1 MSSVYTQVLNAYTWV
16 SKAGAS
22 IGVHEGLER
31 VRAVSRLE
39 GGGVEGECNSL
50 ESETIG
56 EG

>member
-1 MSSVYTQVLNAYTWV
+1 MYTQVLNAYTWV

-22 IGVHEGLER
+22 IGVHEGLES
-31 VRAVSRLE
+31 VRAVLRLE